1 MRNIISASLIAG
13 FLCAM
18 PYAAQAADDNAS
30 DCKHNAILAKSMDH
44 HTCYTSGD
52 KAPDQYTR
60 EESAIKNW
68 KAKSLPQPSE
78 NSQWVQFSDHYVL
91 VNRTNSVIEQIRTLK
106 GTVVSQ

>member
-1 MRNIISASLIAG
+1 MRNIICASLIAG
-13 FLCAM
+13 VLCAM
-18 PYAAQAADDNAS
+18 PYAAQAADDKAS

-68 KAKSLPQPSE
+68 KAKGLPQPSAD
-78 NSQWVQFSDHYVL
+78 SQWVQFSGHYVL
-91 VNRTNSVIEQIRTLK
+91 VNRTNAVIEQIRTLK
-106 GTVVSQ
+106 GAVVSQ

>member
-1 MRNIISASLIAG
+1 MRNIISVSLIAG

-18 PYAAQAADDNAS
+18 PYAAQAADDKAS
-30 DCKHNAILAKSMDH
+30 DCKPDSILAKSVDH

-78 NSQWVQFSDHYVL
+78 NSQWVQFSGHYVL